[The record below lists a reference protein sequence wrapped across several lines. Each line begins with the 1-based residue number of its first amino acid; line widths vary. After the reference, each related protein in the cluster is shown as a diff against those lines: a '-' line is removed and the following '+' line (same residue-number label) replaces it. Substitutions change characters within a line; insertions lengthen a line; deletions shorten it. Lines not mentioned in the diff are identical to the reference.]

1 VLCNVAFGT
10 VQDKDMAEGL
20 VYPKLERIRDISAQ
34 IAAKVAQCAIDE
46 VGSDGPHRTL
56 ALYRVGRS

>member
-1 VLCNVAFGT
+1 

-46 VGSDGPHRTL
+46 VSSDGPHPDTL
-56 ALYRVGRS
+56 TFFLKNK